1 MYRRPRSPAYHPF
14 DPPGSLTPLASH
26 DAKGFL
32 FQNSRKESVTML
44 PAVVLVP
51 VIEAVATA
59 ITTIAVQ
66 KLLDASPRR

>member
-1 MYRRPRSPAYHPF
+1 M
-14 DPPGSLTPLASH
+14 ASH

-66 KLLDASPRR
+66 KLLDDSSRR

>member
-1 MYRRPRSPAYHPF
+1 
-14 DPPGSLTPLASH
+14 
-26 DAKGFL
+26 
-32 FQNSRKESVTML
+32 ML